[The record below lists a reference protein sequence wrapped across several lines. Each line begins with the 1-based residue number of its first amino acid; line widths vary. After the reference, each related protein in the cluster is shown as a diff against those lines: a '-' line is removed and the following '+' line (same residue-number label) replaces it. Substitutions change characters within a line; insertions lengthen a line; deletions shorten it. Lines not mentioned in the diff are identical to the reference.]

1 MGSNQRSA
9 ADEIRCMCDPHK
21 KMFLAVFLHYCFTAI
36 SCQCSKVRAINVG
49 DGADQAV

>member
-1 MGSNQRSA
+1 MYVRST
-9 ADEIRCMCDPHK
+9 RK
-21 KMFLAVFLHYCFTAI
+21 NVLKMWMLLKMLVAVFLHYCFTAI